1 MEAKALKA
9 MESCGKIKTNL
20 RWFACPACG
29 KKLLRLESDTEAR
42 NLPVY
47 CKSCHREIIVNISQ
61 SEPEPMSLRH

>member
-1 MEAKALKA
+1 MEALKK
-9 MESCGKIKTNL
+9 EKICGKIETNQ
-20 RWFACPACG
+20 RWLACPVCG
-29 KKLLRLESDTEAR
+29 KKLLRLEPDTEAR